1 MRLRPRLRYNYIKF
15 VILIMVCGAG
25 LYYYL
30 SNAANTLDKQSQIA
44 IMERSIRSVAN
55 QGECR
60 MPDLPLDNPEIM
72 KFYKKVNKV
81 DCGKATDDWVM
92 CEKSICF
99 VKPEVL
105 ALHGDVSCFY
115 TDIIR
120 KTDSKSRY
128 GKSLRT
134 SEPYVLQESDFV
146 KVFCTASDGSSWFG
160 MAFGIRDGVEKS
172 IKHKHPIPPPLDNA
186 NPINVLES
194 ANDLPSYFNV
204 LMFGFDSLSR
214 NAFIRK
220 LPKTYEY
227 LTDRLGAK
235 VLTGYNIV
243 GDGTPQALV
252 PILTGYNELE
262 LPETRRRMSNAISVD
277 QAYPLIWKDYE
288 EHGYIT
294 SFNEDIPNAGTF
306 TYRMK
311 GFDHQP
317 VHHYLRTYYVEV
329 DNILTSSSPF
339 CAGHTPGH
347 MVMLDYTKNF
357 MAKYSDTPRFVFSF
371 HGELSHDS
379 INMIEAADDDV
390 VAWFEELQH
399 KNLLD
404 NTILIFMA
412 DHGNRFSDV
421 RSTLQGKQEE
431 RLPFFSFTFPESF
444 KKRFPREY
452 ENFVEN
458 IDRLTTPFDV
468 HATLKHILD
477 LQKPTSNDLSYDNEE
492 IKSTP
497 NQQHN
502 VKVSDLAKNR
512 AISLFDNIPKNRS
525 CADAYIEPH
534 WCACLNWQQLNVT
547 NELAVGGPL
556 LKAAGSIINTINT
569 ATEKF
574 RTYCEPLQ
582 LKQINWA
589 MRLMPHSAL
598 LAFKGNADVDGYMA
612 EMGDKTHNS
621 EVIYQLQIMVS
632 PGDSLFEASVYHHIE
647 TQKMNTKL
655 TEISRVNKYGSQ
667 ANCIYE
673 RNPELRKY
681 CYCKQ

>member
-1 MRLRPRLRYNYIKF
+1 
-15 VILIMVCGAG
+15 
-25 LYYYL
+25 
-30 SNAANTLDKQSQIA
+30 
-44 IMERSIRSVAN
+44 
-55 QGECR
+55 
-60 MPDLPLDNPEIM
+60 MPDLPIENPEIM
-72 KFYKKVNKV
+72 KFYKKVDKL
-81 DCGKATDDWVM
+81 DCGRATDDWVM

-105 ALHGDVSCFY
+105 ALHGEVNCFY

-120 KTDSKSRY
+120 KNDFKSRY

-146 KVFCTASDGSSWFG
+146 KVFCTANDGASWFG
-160 MAFGIRDGVEKS
+160 MAYGIRDGVEKS
-172 IKHKHPIPPPLDNA
+172 IVHKPVPPPLDA
-186 NPINVLES
+186 NPNPMNVLDPLS
-194 ANDLPSYFNV
+194 DLPRYFNV

-227 LTDRLGAK
+227 LTKKLGAI
-235 VLTGYNIV
+235 VLTSYNIV

-262 LPETRRRMSNAISVD
+262 LPETRKRMPDALSVD
-277 QAYPLIWKDYE
+277 HAYPLIWKDYE

-294 SFNEDIPNAGTF
+294 SFNEDLPNVGTF

-311 GFDHQP
+311 GFETQP
-317 VHHYLRTYYVEV
+317 VHHYLRTYYLEV
-329 DNILTSSSPF
+329 DNILSSSSPH

-357 MAKYSDTPRFVFSF
+357 MAKYCDTPRFVFSF
-371 HGELSHDS
+371 HGDLSHDS
-379 INMIEAADDDV
+379 INLIELADDDV
-390 VAWFEELQH
+390 VAWFEDLQH
-399 KNLLD
+399 KKLLD

-444 KKRFPREY
+444 KKRFPQEY
-452 ENFVEN
+452 GNFVEN
-458 IDRLTTPFDV
+458 SGRLTTPYDI
-468 HATLKHILD
+468 HATLKHILE
-477 LQKPTSNDLSYDNEE
+477 LQKVNSNNNNDDDETYDHETEQQQQQKTSN
-492 IKSTP
+492 KP
-497 NQQHN
+497 NIQI
-502 VKVSDLAKNR
+502 SDLAFNR
-512 AISLFDNIPKNRS
+512 AISLFDPIPKNRS

-534 WCACLNWQQLNVT
+534 WCACLNWQQLNIT
-547 NELAVGGPL
+547 TEMGPL
-556 LKAAGSIINTINT
+556 LKAANSIISSINN
-569 ATEKF
+569 ATEPF
-574 RTYCEPLQ
+574 RSYCETLQ

-589 MRLMPHSAL
+589 MRLMPHRAL
-598 LAFKGNADVDGYMA
+598 LTFKHNADVDGYMA
-612 EMGDKTHNS
+612 EMGDSTKTR
-621 EVIYQLQIMVS
+621 EEIYQLQIMLT
-632 PGDSLFEASVYHHIE
+632 PGDSLFEASVYHNLE
-647 TQKMNTKL
+647 TFTMRTKL
-655 TEISRVNKYGSQ
+655 SEISRINKYGSQ

-681 CYCKQ
+681 CYCKK